1 MTLIES
7 FIAQNF
13 RAIYKEVCY
22 GVKSQQREY
31 FLSLKDGEGNTS
43 PVTPPTWNLSS
54 QVDKGALLNCIA
66 ETLHFLL
73 HAGSIDPKF
82 QEIEDWTQAMLK
94 IACAERSHGIVSGA
108 SFRVMINS
116 SEQFTQFLFSHLNW
130 DYPISNHF
138 SERIKFLYEKLGGY
152 EGPGKT
158 KYCKN
163 LLTAMRLQRNH
174 GSHLAEKFYTDRP
187 STLQRIV
194 YHLYDYITVIFI
206 IRHELGITF
215 QDYIW
220 EKAGKPANLKD
231 LSIHVSCV
239 NGHGQV
245 SAIRLYESIP
255 NGKDVLLNQTSQ
267 PAEFTVRRFN
277 RYRIELLLT
286 NGKISQKSERFTVDE
301 GYVNGSEVKVELP
314 PKSVE
319 CPKVSIA
326 ELLLFTEDDL
336 PDDLRYILEKLD
348 VYQGDGQ
355 DCVAVAR
362 TLLMASATGNDRDH
376 QAFLTAV
383 SQLKKELTEG
393 TKEQT
398 PALMAEYMSQQAKT
412 IAEELGAPYR
422 ETSALELLR
431 KIDELYDK
439 AFSMLKPTRK
449 DGERTIIQQ
458 MNDNVEQLL
467 QGNFFS
473 LGTTATAQQVQIE
486 RDLAHL
492 QVLLALSR
500 EHPEIVE
507 AEFGPHKLTLD
518 IVDLY
523 CNTVNHY
530 ILKVHDLKIATI
542 NIENYIRQAD
552 TDRKDTRYTD
562 MLSSALTFASAEH
575 SLHFAVFGS
584 DLLLR
589 LIDKCQLPQP
599 DEHLDNL
606 KAKWHKALNELRE
619 DPANQPNELY
629 VLYPNE
635 KTRSQASEELQK
647 IKRIVEELLKLKE
660 KLRKDLEEDAQ
671 REIAAMKG
679 VSGWLWKKINNM
691 EPSDLFELKTDK
703 FSQDQ
708 FDTLC
713 YLVNSISETRLL
725 RLLWADEG
733 GALYSLVDGCELM
746 GIGLDSK
753 IPGHSGNLWFSWRED
768 VKAKMRSLMEIV
780 SNLKKLSGGKRERH
794 LGARYVGGL
803 DYLSQK
809 IDIIFKY
816 QENILD
822 RNYADQLPDYIKDIK
837 DAPDLPNYIKISMLR
852 WMLSPLN
859 RTIDLILLM
868 DEALDLYLHA
878 DVKSKRVLKPYI
890 EGKYAQELF
899 SDETLA
905 NDFPKLTPFFK
916 AMCIKMLM
924 NDQFPNY
931 IADRNYHLNLLLA
944 LILNTQYEVVDWHD
958 LFMCMAQYRIT
969 SIPTYRDFER
979 LVLSENIL
987 DATTVYCSQHPED
1000 TKVVTEHQKQKEDLK
1015 KKCEEHIKEHVRI
1028 IQPTTTS
1035 AHEISMALQ
1044 IHETLLGERLR
1055 EIMKD
1060 DSQKVVLLEKLLT
1073 EKDEHVM
1080 GKILH
1085 SLYHGWEKCICIPSQ
1100 DALAPTLKTIRKLLE
1115 RYRDFIGLSWS
1126 PTTFLDCLEE
1136 CMKIIADP
1144 QRWEE

>member
-13 RAIYKEVCY
+13 GAIYKEVCY

-31 FLSLKDGEGNTS
+31 FLYLKDGEGKT
-43 PVTPPTWNLSS
+43 VTLPTWNLSS
-54 QVDKGALLNCIA
+54 QVDKGALLDCIT

-94 IACAERSHGIVSGA
+94 IACANRGHGIVSGA
-108 SFRVMINS
+108 SFRVIINS

-130 DYPISNHF
+130 DYPISNSF
-138 SERIKFLYEKLGGY
+138 YEREQFLFEKLGGY
-152 EGPGKT
+152 AGQKKT
-158 KYCKN
+158 KYCKF
-163 LLTAMRLQRNH
+163 LLKAMRLQRNH

-206 IRHELGITF
+206 IRHELRITF
-215 QDYIW
+215 RDSIW
-220 EKAGKPANLKD
+220 EKVGKPANLND
-231 LSIHVSCV
+231 LSIHVNCI

-245 SAIRLYESIP
+245 SAIRIYKSIP
-255 NGKDVLLNQTSQ
+255 NGKDILLNQTSQ
-267 PAEFTVRRFN
+267 PAEFKVWRFTE
-277 RYRIELLLT
+277 YRIELLLT
-286 NGKISQKSERFTVDE
+286 NGKLSQKSNRFMIDE
-301 GYVNGSEVKVELP
+301 GYINGSEVKVELP

-348 VYQGDGQ
+348 AYQGDGQ

-362 TLLMASATGNDRDH
+362 TLLMASATGNGRDH

-383 SQLKKELTEG
+383 SQLKKELTDG
-393 TKEQT
+393 IKEQT
-398 PALMAEYMSQQAKT
+398 PALMAEYMLQQAKA
-412 IAEELGAPYR
+412 IAEVLAAPYR

-439 AFSMLKPTRK
+439 AFSMLKPVSK

-467 QGNFFS
+467 QGNLFS
-473 LGTTATAQQVQIE
+473 VGTTATAQQVQIE

-492 QVLLALSR
+492 QLLLALSR

-507 AEFGPHKLTLD
+507 AEFGPHKLMLD
-518 IVDLY
+518 IVELY
-523 CNTVNHY
+523 CNSVNHY
-530 ILKVHDLKIATI
+530 ILKVRDLKIASI
-542 NIENYIRQAD
+542 NIDNYIRQAD
-552 TDRKDTRYTD
+552 TDRNATRYTD
-562 MLSSALTFASAEH
+562 MLGSALSISAEH

-584 DLLLR
+584 DLLSKW
-589 LIDKCQLPQP
+589 IDKCQLPQP
-599 DEHLDNL
+599 DGHLDSL
-606 KAKWHKALNELRE
+606 KAQWHKALNELRE

-635 KTRSQASEELQK
+635 ETRRQASEELQK
-647 IKRIVEELLKLKE
+647 IKQIVEDLQKMKE

-671 REIAAMKG
+671 RAIADQKG
-679 VSGWLWKKINNM
+679 FSGWLWKKLNSI
-691 EPSDLFELKTDK
+691 EPSDMFELKTDE

-733 GALYSLVDGCELM
+733 NVLCGLVADCELM

-753 IPGHSGNLWFSWRED
+753 ILLDSGSSLWFSWRKDVED
-768 VKAKMRSLMEIV
+768 KMQNLKELV
-780 SNLKKLSGGKRERH
+780 SNLKKLSGGKRERL
-794 LGARYVGGL
+794 LGASYVGGL

-809 IDIIFKY
+809 IDIILKY
-816 QENILD
+816 LEDELG
-822 RNYADQLPDYIKDIK
+822 RNYAGQLPDYIKDIK
-837 DAPDLPNYIKISMLR
+837 DASELPNYIKISMLH
-852 WMLSPLN
+852 WILSRTLN
-859 RTIDLILLM
+859 RTMDLILLM
-868 DEALDLYLHA
+868 DEALSLYLHA
-878 DVKSKRVLKPYI
+878 DAKSKRVLSLYI

-905 NDFPKLTPFFK
+905 NEFPKLPPFFK

-924 NDQFPNY
+924 HDQFPNR

-944 LILNTQYEVVDWHD
+944 LVLNTQYEVVDWHD
-958 LFMCMAQYRIT
+958 LFMRMAQYRIT
-969 SIPTYRDFER
+969 SIPTYLDFER

-987 DATTVYCSQHPED
+987 DATTGYCSQHPED
-1000 TKVVTEHQKQKEDLK
+1000 TEVVTEHQKQKEYLK
-1015 KKCEEHIKEHVRI
+1015 KKCEEHIKKHIRI
-1028 IQPTTTS
+1028 IEPTTAS
-1035 AHEISMALQ
+1035 AHEISMTLQ
-1044 IHETLLGERLR
+1044 THETLLGYELR
-1055 EIMKD
+1055 KIMKD
-1060 DSQKVVLLEKLLT
+1060 DSLIVVILEKLST
-1073 EKDEHVM
+1073 ERDEHEV
-1080 GKILH
+1080 GQILH
-1085 SLYHGWEKCICIPSQ
+1085 SLYHGWEECICIPSQ
-1100 DALAPTLKTIRKLLE
+1100 DALAPTLKTIRRLLE

-1126 PTTFLDCLEE
+1126 PTTFIDSLEE
-1136 CMKIIADP
+1136 CMKLITAP
-1144 QRWEE
+1144 QR